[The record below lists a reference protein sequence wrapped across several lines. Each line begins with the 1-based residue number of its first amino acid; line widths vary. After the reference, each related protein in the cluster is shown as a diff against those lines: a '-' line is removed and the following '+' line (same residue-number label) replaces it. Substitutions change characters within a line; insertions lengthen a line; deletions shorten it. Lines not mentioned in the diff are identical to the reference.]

1 MDKKINIAIDGPSG
15 AGKSSIAQTIAKKY
29 NYLFVN
35 TGSLYRAIA
44 YFCYKNEVKIDNEK
58 SILKHWNN
66 SLLQLLEDGSILL
79 EKQKVDDELR
89 LDIISKNA
97 SLIAKFPKIRELI
110 VDILKDF
117 QQNHKGIIMEGRDTT
132 FVVMPQAELK
142 IFLWADSNVRAK
154 RRVEQNKELNLETNF
169 QSILEEIEK
178 RDQDD
183 MNRKVNPLHK
193 TEDSIFIDSTNL
205 TFDQV
210 VSQICKLVEQKL
222 L

>member
-35 TGSLYRAIA
+35 TGSLYRVIA

-117 QQNHKGIIMEGRDTT
+117 QQNYKGIIMEGRDTT

-142 IFLWADSNVRAK
+142 IFLW
-154 RRVEQNKELNLETNF
+154 
-169 QSILEEIEK
+169 
-178 RDQDD
+178 
-183 MNRKVNPLHK
+183 
-193 TEDSIFIDSTNL
+193 
-205 TFDQV
+205 
-210 VSQICKLVEQKL
+210 
-222 L
+222 